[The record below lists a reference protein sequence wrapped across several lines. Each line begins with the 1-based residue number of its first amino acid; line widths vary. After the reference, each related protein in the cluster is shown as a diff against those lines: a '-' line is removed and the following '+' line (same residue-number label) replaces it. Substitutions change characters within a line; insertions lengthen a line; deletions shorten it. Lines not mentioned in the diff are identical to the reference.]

1 MTIKLATA
9 LRTEKIKE
17 NSLDFDTTNNVVLK
31 RLIDEIR
38 DKPTSEVENST
49 AYNRTYNRHNR

>member
-38 DKPTSEVENST
+38 DKPTSEVEIST

>member
-38 DKPTSEVENST
+38 DKPTSKVEIST

>member
-1 MTIKLATA
+1 MTKNLTTTI
-9 LRTEKIKE
+9 RTEIAKE
-17 NSLDFDTTNNVVLK
+17 NSLDFDTTQNVVLK

-38 DKPTSEVENST
+38 NKPSSEVEIST

>member
-1 MTIKLATA
+1 MTINLTTA
-9 LRTEKIKE
+9 IRTEKVKE
-17 NSLDFDTTNNVVLK
+17 NSIDFDTTQNVALK

-38 DKPTSEVENST
+38 NKPSSEVEIST

>member
-1 MTIKLATA
+1 MTNNLTTA
-9 LRTEKIKE
+9 IRTEKVKE
-17 NSLDFDTTNNVVLK
+17 NSLDFDTTQNVVLK

-38 DKPTSEVENST
+38 NKPSSEVEMST

>member
-1 MTIKLATA
+1 MTINLTTA
-9 LRTEKIKE
+9 IRTEKVKE
-17 NSLDFDTTNNVVLK
+17 NSLDFDTTQNVALK

-38 DKPTSEVENST
+38 NKPSSEVEIST

>member
-17 NSLDFDTTNNVVLK
+17 NSLDFDTTKDVVLK

-38 DKPTSEVENST
+38 EKPTSEVAIST

>member
-1 MTIKLATA
+1 MTKILTTA
-9 LRTEKIKE
+9 IRTEKVKE
-17 NSLDFDTTNNVVLK
+17 NSLDFDTTQNVVLK

-38 DKPTSEVENST
+38 NKPSSEVEIST

>member
-1 MTIKLATA
+1 MTINLTTA
-9 LRTEKIKE
+9 IRTEKVKE
-17 NSLDFDTTNNVVLK
+17 NSLDFDTTQNVALK

-38 DKPTSEVENST
+38 DKPSSEVEIST

>member
-38 DKPTSEVENST
+38 NKPSSEVEIST